1 VVDEDRPTGEAKAEP
16 TDSGPSAPFGEPPGT
31 GPSSDSSYEP
41 IPTFE
46 SNTLSW
52 PPPPDEPPY
61 SALTRGGGGPGTT
74 LQPGRRFGQ
83 PHRNRHRALS
93 ASVIAVAALTAL
105 VIGGA
110 AGYGGATLA
119 RRASPAATSASPPP
133 EPGVTL
139 TPVAPPPPS
148 ANTVDVAKRVLPATV
163 MIQVGRATGSGF
175 LIDQEGRIVTNNHV
189 VAGAADGSKIR
200 VVYSDGRR
208 GNAVLVG
215 RSPSYDIAVIKA
227 SGAGSLQPI
236 ELGDSEHVQVGEPVI
251 ALGSPLGLSGTV
263 TEGIVSARNRPV
275 IVNETSD
282 ADAPSAYIN
291 AIQTDAQINPGSSG
305 GPLVDA
311 GGRVIGVNSAIL
323 TFGQSR
329 NIGLGFAIP
338 INQAATIADQLIK
351 KGKATYP
358 VIGANVADAS
368 SGVELTAVDP
378 KGPAATAGLRA
389 KDLITKVDAQNVNTM
404 EELIV
409 TIRTR
414 RPGDVVVLD
423 YARGTSRA
431 QARVTLGGK
440 EG

>member
-1 VVDEDRPTGEAKAEP
+1 VVDENRPTGEAEGEP
-16 TDSGPSAPFGEPPGT
+16 SDSHVVGSFGETPPT
-31 GPSSDSSYEP
+31 TPAADNSYQP

-46 SNTLSW
+46 SNAFSW
-52 PPPPDEPPY
+52 PPPAGEAAYPSGPAGAGGASMPP
-61 SALTRGGGGPGTT
+61 GGRT
-74 LQPGRRFGQ
+74 GRPVG
-83 PHRNRHRALS
+83 NRRRAIS
-93 ASVIAVAALTAL
+93 ASVLVIAALTAL
-105 VIGGA
+105 IIGGA
-110 AGYGGATLA
+110 AGYGGAALA
-119 RRASPAATSASPPP
+119 RRTSPSAATTASAPA
-133 EPGVTL
+133 EPGVTR

-148 ANTVDVAKRVLPATV
+148 ANTVEIAKRVLPATV
-163 MIQVGRATGSGF
+163 MIQVGRGTGSGF
-175 LIDQEGRIVTNNHV
+175 LIDREGRMVTNNHV
-189 VAGAADGSKIR
+189 VAGAADGSRIR
-200 VVYSDGRR
+200 VIYSDGRR
-208 GNAVLVG
+208 ANAVLLG

-227 SGAGSLQPI
+227 SGAGSIEPI
-236 ELGDSEHVQVGEPVI
+236 ELGDSDHVQVGEPVL

-323 TFGQSR
+323 TFGSSR

-351 KGKATYP
+351 SGKATYP
-358 VIGANVADAS
+358 VIGANVADGP
-368 SGVELTAVDP
+368 SGVELTAIDAR
-378 KGPAATAGLRA
+378 GPAAKAGLRA
-389 KDLITKVDAQNVNTM
+389 KDLVTKIDNQTVNTM

-409 TIRTR
+409 SIRTR
-414 RPGDVVVLD
+414 RPGDVVILD
-423 YARGTSRA
+423 YARGSTPA

>member
-1 VVDEDRPTGEAKAEP
+1 VDEDRPTGEAKAEP
-16 TDSGPSAPFGEPPGT
+16 SDSSHAGPFGEPPAT
-31 GPSSDSSYEP
+31 GPSPDSSYEP

-46 SNTLSW
+46 SNTLTW
-52 PPPPDEPPY
+52 PPPTGEPPH
-61 SALTRGGGGPGTT
+61 SALIPGGDGPGTT
-74 LQPGRRFGQ
+74 LQPGGRMGQ

-119 RRASPAATSASPPP
+119 RRASPAATSASPSP

-139 TPVAPPPPS
+139 TPVPPPPPS

-175 LIDQEGRIVTNNHV
+175 LIDQEGRVVTNNHV

-358 VIGANVADAS
+358 VIGANVADAP

-389 KDLITKVDAQNVNTM
+389 KDLITKVDDQNVNTM

-409 TIRTR
+409 SIRTR
-414 RPGDVVVLD
+414 RPGDVVILD

>member
-1 VVDEDRPTGEAKAEP
+1 MVDEDRPTGEAKAEP
-16 TDSGPSAPFGEPPGT
+16 SDSGHSAPFGEAPAT
-31 GPSSDSSYEP
+31 GPSPDSSYEP

-52 PPPPDEPPY
+52 PPPTDEPPH
-61 SALTRGGGGPGTT
+61 SALTPGGGGPGTT
-74 LQPGRRFGQ
+74 LQRDGRVGQ

-93 ASVIAVAALTAL
+93 ASVIVVAALTAL

-175 LIDQEGRIVTNNHV
+175 LIDREGRIVTNNHV

-200 VVYSDGRR
+200 IVYSDGRR
-208 GNAVLVG
+208 GNAMLVG

-389 KDLITKVDAQNVNTM
+389 KDLITKVDDQNVNTM

>member
-1 VVDEDRPTGEAKAEP
+1 
-16 TDSGPSAPFGEPPGT
+16 
-31 GPSSDSSYEP
+31 
-41 IPTFE
+41 
-46 SNTLSW
+46 
-52 PPPPDEPPY
+52 
-61 SALTRGGGGPGTT
+61 
-74 LQPGRRFGQ
+74 
-83 PHRNRHRALS
+83 
-93 ASVIAVAALTAL
+93 
-105 VIGGA
+105 
-110 AGYGGATLA
+110 
-119 RRASPAATSASPPP
+119 
-133 EPGVTL
+133 
-139 TPVAPPPPS
+139 
-148 ANTVDVAKRVLPATV
+148 
-163 MIQVGRATGSGF
+163 
-175 LIDQEGRIVTNNHV
+175 
-189 VAGAADGSKIR
+189 
-200 VVYSDGRR
+200 
-208 GNAVLVG
+208 
-215 RSPSYDIAVIKA
+215 
-227 SGAGSLQPI
+227 LQPI

-338 INQAATIADQLIK
+338 INQAASIADQLIK

-358 VIGANVADAS
+358 VIGANVADAP